1 MVAMPP
7 ADDQALI
14 DLAPL
19 DMVLPGQLDRHFDR
33 LGASRGELEV
43 VQITR
48 RDPGYPLRQVLG
60 RLIGEDVRDAEG
72 KLSGLASHRIGH
84 ALAPMPYIHAGDTCY
99 RVNVLFAGIVPD
111 VDALT
116 AH

>member
-1 MVAMPP
+1 MVAVPP
-7 ADDQALI
+7 ADDQALV

-33 LGASRGELEV
+33 LRASRGELEV
-43 VQITR
+43 VQVAR
-48 RDPGYPLRQVLG
+48 RDPGDPLRQVFG
-60 RLIGEDVRDAEG
+60 RLIGKDVRDAERE
-72 KLSGLASHRIGH
+72 LSGLASHRIGH
-84 ALAPMPYIHAGDTCY
+84 ALTPMSYIHAGDACY
-99 RVNVLFAGIVPD
+99 RVNVLFASIVPD